1 MLRFLSL
8 SLLLSFLA
16 LCTSAQGLS
25 GIVVDA
31 STGEALPGATLEV
44 MDTGAGVATDA
55 DGRFAFPA
63 LSQGVY
69 RVRVRFVGYEP
80 AVRVLRA
87 PDANV
92 RVALY
97 MQAVGA
103 DEVVVTGSALGSAI
117 RYQSVQAYNLENLQ
131 RRSGTSIG
139 EMLDGA
145 PGLSMRSF
153 GPAPARPV
161 VRGFDGDRLLVLEN
175 GERSGDLGETAADH
189 ATSIDPLAAN
199 RIEVVRGPA
208 SLLYGAGAI
217 GGVVNIISDDAPGS
231 WATGFAGDF
240 ALQAASVNR
249 QGAVFSRLRYGMES
263 VAFTGRLALREAGDV
278 RTPDGVLPGTSLS
291 NIDVGAGAAYR
302 TQGFN
307 GALFVSA
314 LDRSYGLP
322 ELESDAEIRIEMYR
336 QALQG
341 QARWDHGGFF
351 ENTEVRI
358 QAARYGH
365 DEVETEDGDSAI
377 GLAFEQQMFSFSAT
391 TQHRAWGPFARG
403 AVGVNAFARALE
415 VGGEEALTPD
425 ARALTLATFAFQ
437 EMRLSRVLRA
447 QVAVRAEHQTLGL
460 RPNPQYPAADE
471 KRNSTALSAAFGL
484 NIRPARNVEI
494 GVQVAQAYR
503 TPTLEERFSNA
514 AHIGAGAFEIGDPTL
529 ELERALGSDAFL
541 RVAAG
546 PVRTELALFY
556 TRIRDFVVYQPTGQM
571 HAPSGL
577 PIFTYERDE
586 ASMLGGEFQATV
598 DLAPQWQLGFNADYA
613 RGARTSTDT
622 PLPRIPPM
630 RALFNL
636 QRDAATH
643 WMGTSVRLVA
653 EQNRV
658 AENEETTPGYAL
670 VSLEGGM
677 RVGPFRKHVISLRVD
692 NLLDASYRDHLSR
705 VESRGTTM
713 PGRNVNLTYRW
724 TW

>member
-1 MLRFLSL
+1 MLRILLWSG
-8 SLLLSFLA
+8 LLLFLA
-16 LCTSAQGLS
+16 LGAQAQGLS
-25 GIVVDA
+25 GVVVDA
-31 STGEALPGATLEV
+31 STGEPLPGATLEV
-44 MDTGAGVATDA
+44 LETGAGVATDA
-55 DGRFAFPA
+55 DGRFAFPQLA
-63 LSQGVY
+63 QGVY

-80 AVRVLRA
+80 ADRVLRA
-87 PDANV
+87 PDSDV
-92 RVALY
+92 RIGLY

-145 PGLSMRSF
+145 PGLAMRSF

-231 WATGFAGDF
+231 WGLGFAGDL
-240 ALQAASVNR
+240 ALQGASVNR
-249 QGAVFSRLRYGMES
+249 QGAAFSRVRYGTES
-263 VAFTGRLALREAGDV
+263 MAFTGRLAVREAGDL
-278 RTPDGVLPGTSLS
+278 RTPEGVLPGTSLR
-291 NIDVGAGAAYR
+291 NLDAGAGAAVR
-302 TQGFN
+302 SQGFN

-322 ELESDAEIRIEMYR
+322 ELDSDAEIRIEMYR
-336 QALQG
+336 QSLQG

-351 ENTEVRI
+351 ENTEVRL

-365 DEVETEDGDSAI
+365 DEVETENGEEAI
-377 GLAFEQQMFSFSAT
+377 GLAFEQQMFSFSAI

-415 VGGEEALTPD
+415 VGGDEALTPD

-437 EMRLSRVLRA
+437 ELRLSRILRA
-447 QVAVRAEHQTLGL
+447 QVGVRAEHQTLGL
-460 RPNPQYPAADE
+460 RPNPQYPAADDR
-471 KRNSTALSAAFGL
+471 RNSTALSAAFGINL
-484 NIRPARNVEI
+484 RPSRNVEA

-514 AHIGAGAFEIGDPTL
+514 AHIGAGAYEIGDPTL
-529 ELERALGSDAFL
+529 ELEQALGTDAFV

-546 PVRTELALFY
+546 PLRAEWALFY
-556 TRIRDFVVYQPTGQM
+556 TRIRDFVVYQPTGQV

-577 PIFTYERDE
+577 PIFTYERDA
-586 ASMLGGEFQATV
+586 ASMLGGEFQASV
-598 DLAPQWQLGFNADYA
+598 DVAPQWQLGFSADYA

-630 RALFNL
+630 RGLFSL
-636 QRDAATH
+636 QHDAASH
-643 WMGTSVRLVA
+643 WLGTSVRLVA

-677 RVGPFRKHVISLRVD
+677 RVGPFRKHVVSLRVD

-705 VESRGTTM
+705 VESRGAPM